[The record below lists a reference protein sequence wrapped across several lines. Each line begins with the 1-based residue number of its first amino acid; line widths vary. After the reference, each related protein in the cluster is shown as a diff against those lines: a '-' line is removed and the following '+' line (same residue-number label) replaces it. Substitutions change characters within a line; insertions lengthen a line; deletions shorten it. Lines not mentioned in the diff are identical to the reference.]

1 LHTLIPTP
9 HPVVF
14 QIDLSSLEPGVHHI
28 TRTVEAE
35 ALEEEVA
42 GDDTAGEQE
51 KTEEKESVSESTS
64 GGEMNPV
71 TEDATFGPVQVDAV
85 LDYQPDEALVT
96 LEARTTA
103 TLTCDRTLRRFDE
116 PLEGHY
122 AILFAAPG
130 RSAPEESD
138 DHDELRELPSRARHL
153 DLTNAVRDT
162 LLLAIPQRK
171 VAPGAE
177 DEEIDTVFGEPD
189 RDPDAPADPRF
200 EKLRKLRDGD
210 DS

>member
-1 LHTLIPTP
+1 M
-9 HPVVF
+9 F
-14 QIDLSSLEPGVHHI
+14 RIDLSSLEPGVHHI

-35 ALEEEVA
+35 ALEREAFDEAA
-42 GDDTAGEQE
+42 GGDERDVPE
-51 KTEEKESVSESTS
+51 SES
-64 GGEMNPV
+64 GGTLNPV
-71 TEDATFGPVQVDAV
+71 TEDVTFGPVQVEAV

-96 LEARTTA
+96 FQARTTA
-103 TLTCDRTLRRFDE
+103 TLTCDRTLRRFE
-116 PLEGHY
+116 KPLEGHY

-130 RSAPEESD
+130 RSAPDQSD
-138 DHDELRELPSRARHL
+138 DHDELRELPPGARHL
-153 DLTNAVRDT
+153 DLTGAVRDT

-189 RDPDAPADPRF
+189 RAEDEPADPRF
-200 EKLRKLRDGD
+200 EKLRMLRGNGSDDD

>member
-1 LHTLIPTP
+1 M
-9 HPVVF
+9 
-14 QIDLSSLEPGVHHI
+14 HHI

-35 ALEEEVA
+35 ALEREAFDEAA
-42 GDDTAGEQE
+42 GGDERD
-51 KTEEKESVSESTS
+51 VSESES
-64 GGEMNPV
+64 GGTLNPV
-71 TEDATFGPVQVDAV
+71 TEDVTFGPVQVEAV

-96 LEARTTA
+96 FQARTTA
-103 TLTCDRTLRRFDE
+103 TLTCDRTLRRFE
-116 PLEGHY
+116 KPLEGHY

-130 RSAPEESD
+130 RSAPDQSD
-138 DHDELRELPSRARHL
+138 DHDELRELPPGARHL
-153 DLTNAVRDT
+153 DLTGAVRDT

-189 RDPDAPADPRF
+189 RAEDEPADPRF
-200 EKLRKLRDGD
+200 EKLRMLRGNGSDDD

>member
-1 LHTLIPTP
+1 
-9 HPVVF
+9 VF
-14 QIDLSSLEPGVHHI
+14 RIDLSSLEPGVHHI

-35 ALEEEVA
+35 ALEREAFDEAA
-42 GDDTAGEQE
+42 GGDERD
-51 KTEEKESVSESTS
+51 VSESES
-64 GGEMNPV
+64 GGTLNPV
-71 TEDATFGPVQVDAV
+71 TEDVTFGPVQVEAV

-96 LEARTTA
+96 FQARTTA
-103 TLTCDRTLRRFDE
+103 TLTCDRTLRRFE
-116 PLEGHY
+116 KPLEGHY

-130 RSAPEESD
+130 RSAPDQSD
-138 DHDELRELPSRARHL
+138 DHDELRELPPGARHL
-153 DLTNAVRDT
+153 DLTGAVRDT

-189 RDPDAPADPRF
+189 RAEDEPADPRF
-200 EKLRKLRDGD
+200 EKLRTLRGNGSDDD

>member
-1 LHTLIPTP
+1 
-9 HPVVF
+9 VF
-14 QIDLSSLEPGVHHI
+14 RIDLSSLEPGVHHI

-35 ALEEEVA
+35 ALEREAFDEAA
-42 GDDTAGEQE
+42 GGDERE
-51 KTEEKESVSESTS
+51 VSESES
-64 GGEMNPV
+64 GGTLNPV
-71 TEDATFGPVQVDAV
+71 SEDVTFGPVQVEAV

-96 LEARTTA
+96 FQARTTA
-103 TLTCDRTLRRFDE
+103 TLTCDRTLRRFE
-116 PLEGHY
+116 KPLEGHY

-130 RSAPEESD
+130 RSAPDQSD
-138 DHDELRELPSRARHL
+138 DHDELRELPPGARHL
-153 DLTNAVRDT
+153 DLTGAVRDT

-189 RDPDAPADPRF
+189 RAEDEPADPRF
-200 EKLRKLRDGD
+200 EKLRTLRGNGSDDD